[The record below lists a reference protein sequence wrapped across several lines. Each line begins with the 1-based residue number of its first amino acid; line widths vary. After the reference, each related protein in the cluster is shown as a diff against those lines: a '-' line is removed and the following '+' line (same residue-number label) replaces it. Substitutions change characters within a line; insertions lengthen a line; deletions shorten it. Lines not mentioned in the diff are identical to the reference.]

1 MLSRPEKLIQD
12 QFGHAG
18 SIGDIGDPWIDCL
31 QGEIRVNMV
40 FLTCFWVFLELFSRP
55 VRM

>member
-18 SIGDIGDPWIDCL
+18 SIGDIGDPWIDRL